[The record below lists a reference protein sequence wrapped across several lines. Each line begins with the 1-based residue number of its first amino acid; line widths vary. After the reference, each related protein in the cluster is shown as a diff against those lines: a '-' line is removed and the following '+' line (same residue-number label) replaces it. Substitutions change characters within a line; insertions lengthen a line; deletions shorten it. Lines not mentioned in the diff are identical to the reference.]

1 MARIPKIQR
10 AKPLVA
16 QCSASVRA
24 LLLAVIVAYSAAICM
39 AVVRIT
45 AASLAARRWVLAG
58 FSLLLLLTIASSA
71 SAAVL
76 KITSTTPL
84 ALDQIEQDFAESD
97 LLDVGIVPLG
107 VGLEFTAEE
116 ETVLPS
122 VRSAEGVYF
131 GNQLAKT
138 IEQSGAWGAVRT
150 VANDDVIVDLL
161 ITGII
166 NKSDGQTLD
175 LDINIRDSQGKL
187 WSSQNYRQ
195 VVGKYAYDKRLRRSR
210 DPFQNMF
217 NKISND
223 LLAARKAL
231 AADVPARLRA
241 VSNVRFA
248 QRFSPD
254 AFSDYLTES
263 QPGSYQLRRLPAAED
278 AVYQRTQQIR
288 QRDYLYIDTM
298 QDYYDHFSQNMHVPY
313 QDWRRASY
321 DVVVKIDRFNSQGNQ
336 RIFAGVLAVVAGIY
350 GRYEG
355 GDRYAQDFGTA
366 TAAAGGLLI
375 KSGLDKKAG
384 KTKFI
389 EDLSEMGASLEQE
402 IEPQIID
409 LDDSSVTLS
418 GTVNA
423 QYEQWK
429 GLLKKIYNAERGT
442 TEAVQVAAENQHSDD
457 ATN

>member
-1 MARIPKIQR
+1 MGRIPKIQR
-10 AKPLVA
+10 AISLVA
-16 QCSASVRA
+16 SRFVI
-24 LLLAVIVAYSAAICM
+24 AVFH
-39 AVVRIT
+39 
-45 AASLAARRWVLAG
+45 LVLWLSFAG
-58 FSLLLLLTIASSA
+58 NV

-84 ALDQIEQDFAESD
+84 PLDQIEQDFAESD

-107 VGLEFTAEE
+107 VGLEFTGDD
-116 ETVLPS
+116 ETVLPA

-150 VANDDVIVDLL
+150 VANDDVIVDLI

-175 LDINIRDSQGKL
+175 LDIEMRDSSGAL
-187 WSSQNYRQ
+187 WISQNYRQ

-217 NKISND
+217 NRISND
-223 LLAARKAL
+223 LLVARKAL
-231 AADVPARLRA
+231 AADLPARLRA
-241 VSNVRFA
+241 LSNVRFA

-254 AFSDYLTES
+254 AFNDYLVQSE
-263 QPGSYQLRRLPAAED
+263 PGSYQLRRLPATD
-278 AVYQRTQQIR
+278 DSLYLRTQQIR
-288 QRDYLYIDTM
+288 ERDYLYIDTM
-298 QDYYDHFSQNMHVPY
+298 QDYYDHFSQNMHGPY

-355 GDRYAQDFGTA
+355 GDRYTQDFGTA
-366 TAAAGGLLI
+366 TAAAGGFLI
-375 KSGLDKKAG
+375 KSGLEKKAG

-418 GTVNA
+418 GTVDA

-429 GLLKKIYNAERGT
+429 GLLKKIYDTERGII
-442 TEAVQVAAENQHSDD
+442 EQGQAGVD
-457 ATN
+457 AH

>member
-1 MARIPKIQR
+1 VP
-10 AKPLVA
+10 
-16 QCSASVRA
+16 
-24 LLLAVIVAYSAAICM
+24 
-39 AVVRIT
+39 
-45 AASLAARRWVLAG
+45 RRLIAAG
-58 FSLLLLLTIASSA
+58 FQLLLLLWIAGGA

-76 KITSTTPL
+76 KITSSTPL
-84 ALDQIEQDFAESD
+84 ALDQIEEDFAEAD

-107 VGLEFTAEE
+107 VGLEFTDDD
-116 ETVLPS
+116 ETVLPA

-150 VANDDVIVDLL
+150 VAKDDVIVDLL
-161 ITGII
+161 ITGTI

-175 LDINIRDSQGKL
+175 LDIEIRDSTGTL
-187 WSSQNYRQ
+187 WIAQNYRQ

-223 LLAARKAL
+223 LLVARKAL
-231 AADVPARLRA
+231 AADLPARLRA

-254 AFSDYLTES
+254 AFDDYLS
-263 QPGSYQLRRLPAAED
+263 QPEPGSYQLRRLPATD
-278 AVYQRTQQIR
+278 DSLYQRTQKIR
-288 QRDYLYIDTM
+288 ERDYLYIDTM
-298 QDYYDHFSQNMHVPY
+298 QDYYDHFSQNMHGPY

-355 GDRYAQDFGTA
+355 GDRYTQDFGTA
-366 TAAAGGLLI
+366 TAAAGGFLI
-375 KSGLDKKAG
+375 KSGLEKKAG

-418 GTVNA
+418 GTVDA

-429 GLLKKIYNAERGT
+429 GLLKKIYDAERGAI
-442 TEAVQVAAENQHSDD
+442 EPGQVAVDGH
-457 ATN
+457 